1 MSLLFVAA
9 SIFYIFAALGI
20 CAFALIRGG
29 RDERAVAAGYLVAAA
44 ASWIAADIQNVR
56 YHEPQ
61 YLVMVVDLCFLAFL
75 LLIVQ
80 RSRRFWPLWVAAA
93 HLVGTFTHV
102 VRILQS
108 SMLAEAY
115 ASVQP
120 FWAFPMLF
128 ALAVGTFHNRNAAT
142 ARN

>member
-1 MSLLFVAA
+1 MSLLFVAV
-9 SIFYIFAALGI
+9 SIFYIVAVLGI

-29 RDERAVAAGYLVAAA
+29 RDEQAVAAAYLAAA
-44 ASWIAADIQNVR
+44 VASWIAADIQNVR

-61 YLVMVVDLCFLAFL
+61 YLVMTVDVLFLVFL
-75 LLIVQ
+75 LAVVQ

-102 VRILQS
+102 VRILQP

-128 ALAVGTFHNRNAAT
+128 ALAVGTYHNRT
-142 ARN
+142 ARS

>member
-1 MSLLFVAA
+1 MNVLIAVSV
-9 SIFYIFAALGI
+9 FYTFIAFTI
-20 CAFALIRGG
+20 CASALIWGG
-29 RDERAVAAGYLVAAA
+29 RDERAVAVGFLITTVASWVAAA
-44 ASWIAADIQNVR
+44 IQDGR
-56 YHEPQ
+56 YREPQ
-61 YLVMVVDLCFLAFL
+61 YSVMVVDLFFFAFL
-75 LLIVQ
+75 LLIVR

-102 VRILQS
+102 VRILQP

-128 ALAVGTFHNRNAAT
+128 ALAVGTFHNRTTAA
-142 ARN
+142 N

>member
-1 MSLLFVAA
+1 MSVLAA
-9 SIFYIFAALGI
+9 VSILYIFAALTI
-20 CAFALIRGG
+20 CVFALIRGG
-29 RDERAVAAGYLVAAA
+29 RDERAVAAGYLVAAV
-44 ASWIAADIQNVR
+44 ASWIDADVQNVR
-56 YHEPQ
+56 YQQPQ
-61 YLVMVVDLCFLAFL
+61 YLVMVVDLFLLAFL
-75 LLIVQ
+75 LLIVR

-102 VRILQS
+102 VRILQP

-128 ALAVGTFHNRNAAT
+128 ALAVGTFHNRNSAPS
-142 ARN
+142 